1 MKKIKT
7 SFSGHDKFDCKID
20 WIVKGLQAYSVN
32 NKIFSL
38 SDIENGIKTLGL
50 GINMIKSLNHW
61 LKVFGLIND
70 NGLTELGQMILEKDS
85 YLENTDL
92 LWILHWNLVKN
103 KEKTTLYYMFFNHI
117 YLYRFTK
124 EDIFNNLTLWLEQ
137 NEIKLSSATLK
148 ADIDVFLKIYNT
160 SNKDISMNLLSDLNI
175 LTHFNGKYIL
185 NINSTIKISN
195 NVFIYILNDYIHTFK
210 NADIESISIDDIQRG
225 EVSIQKSL
233 CMSESTLFAKINN
246 ISNIT
251 NGDMSY
257 SEASGMR
264 QIYINNK
271 LNSHELLNNILNQEV
286 DNVLL

>member
-20 WIVKGLQAYSVN
+20 WIVKGLQAYNKN
-32 NKIFSL
+32 NKILSQ

-70 NGLTELGQMILEKDS
+70 NGLTELGQIILDKDP
-85 YLENTDL
+85 YLENTDI

-124 EDIFNNLTLWLEQ
+124 EDIFKNISLWLEQ
-137 NEIKLSSATLK
+137 NEMKLSPTTLK
-148 ADIDVFLKIYNT
+148 ADIDVFLKIYNN
-160 SNKDISMNLLSDLNI
+160 SSKDVSMNLLSDLNI
-175 LTHFNGKYIL
+175 LTHFNDKYIL
-185 NINSTIKISN
+185 NINSTVKISN
-195 NVFIYILNDYIHTFK
+195 NVFIYILDDYIHTFK
-210 NADIESISIDDIQRG
+210 EADIKSISIDDIQRG

-233 CMSESTLFAKINN
+233 CMSENTLFAKINN

-251 NGDMSY
+251 NGDMTY
-257 SEASGMR
+257 SEASGIR
-264 QIYINNK
+264 QIYINNT
-271 LNSHELLNNILNQEV
+271 LNNHELLNNILNKEV